1 MRELNKLQK
10 IIGEIPYLYRRD
22 TIYVMCV
29 EINALIDAV
38 NVLATELM
46 KLEKRI
52 DSIKESD

>member
-1 MRELNKLQK
+1 MLKFNKIQK
-10 IIGEIPYLYRRD
+10 ITGEIPCLYRRD

-29 EINALIDAV
+29 AINALIDAV